1 MLTRSDA
8 SRELEARLLLPAL
21 TSLISCETMKEAY
34 AVRRTAPPSAEIEA
48 PIDEL
53 LAVRGWRAPA
63 PDARF
68 ETAPAGDKPSAAP
81 NGLLAGLS
89 AVVRGRL
96 LELSGADRVAG
107 WERSAPSNAGA
118 YLSRRCTTRPTR

>member
-8 SRELEARLLLPAL
+8 SRDVEARLLLPAF
-21 TSLISCETMKEAY
+21 TSLMSCETMKETY

-53 LAVRGWRAPA
+53 LAVSGWRAPA

-68 ETAPAGDKPSAAP
+68 ETAPAGDNPAP
-81 NGLLAGLS
+81 L
-89 AVVRGRL
+89 
-96 LELSGADRVAG
+96 
-107 WERSAPSNAGA
+107 
-118 YLSRRCTTRPTR
+118 